1 MTKTIKALGECRPL
15 SRNPSKNPRSG
26 IPDSDPDD
34 FQALMTEFFR
44 SEDTFRIKIYYEDP
58 ISFFQRYGLNCGK
71 MPNLAALK
79 IPLKFLDLDPKAHD
93 FQNSVGTFW
102 SKDTPLVKKSLRSE
116 QYFLPRYMECRCGL
130 AMRILSVR
138 LSVHLSVC
146 LSNACIVTKR
156 KKDLSRFLYHTK
168 DHLA

>member
-15 SRNPSKNPRSG
+15 SRNPSKNPRSEFR
-26 IPDSDPDD
+26 IQIRTISK
-34 FQALMTEFFR
+34 LWWRKFFR